1 MVSHRPGVEPLRELF
16 LSAGVDPAW
25 LVKATFEAN
34 CLLLF
39 ALCFWHSLKAH
50 GWRRT
55 TREFSAGFTLTA
67 LAESTGVLSGAY
79 VYPGFVLYVGATPV
93 ANPASWVALVYVIMR
108 VTDRLVFGRA
118 ALSRDRADLRLSGG
132 WLKTLLVL
140 ASVDAGLA
148 LGMDLVLDPL
158 ATLFN
163 WWLWVPCEA
172 GVHGVQPGV
181 VDAYNFSR
189 EIWMSTPDTAIGG
202 FFAGFFEGGLRYPTR
217 LFGIP
222 LINFVAWF
230 VFVFVYTLQSR
241 WVEGRADW
249 SEGRRTAVLWALVLI
264 DWPVMSFV
272 LITPNL

>member
-1 MVSHRPGVEPLRELF
+1 MRELF
-16 LSAGVDPAW
+16 LSAGLDPAW

-39 ALCFWHSLKAH
+39 VLCLWHSMSAH

-55 TREFSAGFTLTA
+55 GREFVAGFTLTA

-79 VYPGFVLYVGATPV
+79 VYPGFLLYVGATPV

-108 VTDRLVFGRA
+108 VSDRLLFGREA
-118 ALSRDRADLRLSGG
+118 ITQDRSALRLSGG
-132 WLKTLLVL
+132 WLKTLVVL
-140 ASVDAGLA
+140 ACVDASLA
-148 LGMDLVLDPL
+148 LGLDLVLDPL

-172 GVHGVQPGV
+172 NVQGVVPGT

-189 EIWMSTPDTAIGG
+189 EIWMSTPETAVGG
-202 FFAGFFEGGLRYPTR
+202 FFATFFEGGFRYPTR
-217 LFGIP
+217 IFGIP

-241 WVEGRADW
+241 WVEGREGW
-249 SEGRRTAVLWALVLI
+249 SEGRRTAVLWTLVI
-264 DWPVMSFV
+264 VDWPVMSML